1 MIIQN
6 ISFLNIDV
14 LYQLRDKGFNLY
26 TPSYIDLLNHV
37 SIIFDIA
44 DINKYEYIFM
54 KKMVSDITAFE
65 SEFVS
70 TKYIHNIY
78 KFKGYNSPESPINQ
92 YISILSGI
100 YEDYDINY
108 INYLLPPGCIIGNC
122 KAILNGEDIIKIL
135 KYDLVSFFKDFSTDS
150 YFTSSVTSSTMEKD
164 SFSQMLGRRFVEEF
178 YKFLENEVKFTDQLQ
193 QYIYDNMLVQPLEDY
208 DNNQYENKN
217 YNIYYMKNPYFLID
231 FVSDKPENITTVCK
245 NYARTIIENKNKF
258 TLGKTH
264 MIFKINSEFS
274 IFAELMKILPNDR
287 LIAHENYFNIAEK
300 SLDKD
305 KVPYVPKDA
314 SEKYNNRFAGRL
326 LGFQKAIQDSLTHTS
341 GFIKM
346 ELSEGYV
353 DISYNLELSFDDFD
367 RYLIPY
373 TKNYGD
379 SKNYLQMK
387 TCRMI
392 NDLFKI
398 SGTMYKMITTK

>member
-6 ISFLNIDV
+6 ISFLNMDI
-14 LYQLRDKGFNLY
+14 LYQIKDQGFNLY

-37 SIIFDIA
+37 SIIFDIS

-70 TKYIHNIY
+70 TKYIHNTY
-78 KFKGYNSPESPINQ
+78 KFDGYNSPESPVNQ
-92 YISILSGI
+92 YINILSGI
-100 YEDYDINY
+100 YEDYDMNY

-135 KYDLVSFFKDFSTDS
+135 KYDLLAFFKDFSNES
-150 YFTSSVTSSTMEKD
+150 YFTSSISSSLMGNDT
-164 SFSQMLGRRFVEEF
+164 FTQMLGKRFVEEF
-178 YKFLENEVKFTDQLQ
+178 YRFLSNEIKFTDQLQ
-193 QYIYDNMLVQPLEDY
+193 NYIYDNMLAQPLDNY
-208 DNNQYENKN
+208 NNNQYDNKN

-231 FVSDKPENITTVCK
+231 FVEDKPENITSVCK
-245 NYARTIIENKNKF
+245 SYAHTINENKNKF

-264 MIFKINSEFS
+264 MIFKNNSEFS
-274 IFAELMKILPNDR
+274 IFAELMKILPHDR
-287 LIAHENYFNIAEK
+287 LIAHENYYQIAEK
-300 SLDKD
+300 SLDKE
-305 KVPYVPKDA
+305 KVPYVPKVA

-326 LGFQKAIQDSLTHTS
+326 LGFQKLIQDSLTENN
-341 GFIKM
+341 GFVKM

-367 RYLIPY
+367 KYLIPY

-379 SKNYLQMK
+379 NKNFLQIK
-387 TCRMI
+387 TCKMI

>member
-6 ISFLNIDV
+6 ISFLNMDI
-14 LYQLRDKGFNLY
+14 LYQIKDQGFNLY

-37 SIIFDIA
+37 SIIFDIS

-70 TKYIHNIY
+70 TKYIHNTY
-78 KFKGYNSPESPINQ
+78 KFDGYNSPESPVNQ
-92 YISILSGI
+92 YINILSGI
-100 YEDYDINY
+100 YEDYDMNY

-135 KYDLVSFFKDFSTDS
+135 KYDLVAFFKDFSNES
-150 YFTSSVTSSTMEKD
+150 YFTSSISSSLIGNDT
-164 SFSQMLGRRFVEEF
+164 FTQMLGKRFVEEF
-178 YKFLENEVKFTDQLQ
+178 YRFLSNEIKFTDQLQ
-193 QYIYDNMLVQPLEDY
+193 DYIYDNMLAQPLDNY
-208 DNNQYENKN
+208 NNNQYDNKN

-231 FVSDKPENITTVCK
+231 FVEDKPENITSVCK
-245 NYARTIIENKNKF
+245 SYAHTIIENKNKF

-274 IFAELMKILPNDR
+274 IFAELMKILPHDR
-287 LIAHENYFNIAEK
+287 LIAHENYYQIAEK
-300 SLDKD
+300 SLDKE
-305 KVPYVPKDA
+305 KVPYVPKVA

-326 LGFQKAIQDSLTHTS
+326 LGFQKLIQDSLTENN
-341 GFIKM
+341 GFVKM

-367 RYLIPY
+367 KYLIPY

-379 SKNYLQMK
+379 NKNFLQKK
-387 TCRMI
+387 TCKMI